1 MQACLQLAEAG
12 RGDCRLW
19 LTLSTIVHATS
30 KVQNT
35 MTACVMA
42 VAMYY
47 STIALITTQ
56 LDVPHETKA
65 TIWGTAGGVALIAYY
80 SAPLTTLI
88 KVIRRRDSSSLYPPL
103 CIMNFVN
110 MLLWINYGIAIHNP
124 FIWVPECVG
133 AVLSTTALVLL
144 LIFPRRERRARSN
157 SAILESGPA
166 QADPPAVPW
175 QPPLNA
181 SNAPWLPPAQ
191 AEVCA
196 LGVEGPGES
205 NPASVLDV
213 MREQVEFFKA
223 WGGRTQHV
231 GNDDLRR
238 RHFGHAKMLRR
249 AHGTREDGMHHAM
262 PPAGVSRMRSSLP
275 AQVARR
281 ATTRAKSPSTHPM
294 RAMASGGKPFTLYTA
309 GTPNGWK
316 ASIPLEELGVP
327 HNVRAISLSKNEQK
341 EDWFLRIN
349 PNGRIPAL
357 VDHEAGDL
365 AIFESGAIMWYLA
378 EKADPNGLLAP
389 KDLSKKAEVMSW
401 LMFQMGGVGPMQGQA
416 NHFNRYAPEKIPY
429 AINRYVNETN
439 RLYEV
444 LEKHLANH
452 EWLAADQYTIA
463 DIANFC
469 WVYSHDWAGVSLDD
483 KPHLKA
489 WLEKI
494 EKRPA
499 VQCGLDVPEPNM
511 VKKAK
516 EDPEFAKQKIQEA
529 QAMMVSTQ
537 KK

>member
-196 LGVEGPGES
+196 LGVEGPGEQS
-205 NPASVLDV
+205 DGSHMASSCWWWQFGVP
-213 MREQVEFFKA
+213 
-223 WGGRTQHV
+223 
-231 GNDDLRR
+231 LR
-238 RHFGHAKMLRR
+238 
-249 AHGTREDGMHHAM
+249 
-262 PPAGVSRMRSSLP
+262 SLP